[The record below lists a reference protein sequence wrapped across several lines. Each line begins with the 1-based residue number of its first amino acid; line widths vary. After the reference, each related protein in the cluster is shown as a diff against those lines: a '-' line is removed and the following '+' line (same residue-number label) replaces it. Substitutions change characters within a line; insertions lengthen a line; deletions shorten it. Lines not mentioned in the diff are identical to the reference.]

1 MPPVMSIQPVP
12 VRLADDKPAARVRR
26 SVRKVTELKQ
36 YLLSIYQPDGDTP
49 PPEVLDPIMADIG
62 ALNAEL
68 RAAGA
73 WVFTGGLYPPDTA
86 TVLRAADGDVVVTD
100 GPYPEGKEHIGGFW
114 VITAPDLDAALGWA
128 RKATEA
134 SQLPVEVRPMV
145 DLPGD

>member
-1 MPPVMSIQPVP
+1 MSIQPVP

-49 PPEVLDPIMADIG
+49 PPEVLEPIMADIG

-134 SQLPVEVRPMV
+134 CQLPVEVRPMV